1 MPVNNQLL
9 QDIKAYAENFY
20 LEYNYS
26 PSVREI
32 ADALG
37 CGKSTVQRYLE
48 RLRDMGDISY
58 EGRRGITTDVTD
70 KVNTA
75 GVNVGLVGSISC
87 GALTFAEQNITD
99 YFRLP
104 ASLVG
109 SGEFFMLKADGD
121 SMIDAGI
128 DSGDLVIIK
137 KQPTARV
144 GEIVVALNGEDTTLK
159 RLARDNEG
167 RYFLHP
173 ENERYSDIYVDEL
186 IVQGVAVKVIKDL
199 V

>member
-1 MPVNNQLL
+1 MPVNTQLL
-9 QDIKAYAENFY
+9 NDIKQFAE
-20 LEYNYS
+20 EYYINNGYS
-26 PSVREI
+26 PSIREI

-48 RLRDMGDISY
+48 RLRDSGAIDY
-58 EGRRGITTDVTD
+58 NGRRGIKTDVTS
-70 KVNTA
+70 KVDTS

-87 GALTFAEQNITD
+87 GPLTFAEQNITD

-109 SGEFFMLKADGD
+109 NGEFFMLKADGD

-137 KQPTARV
+137 KQSHARV

-159 RLARDNEG
+159 RLGQDNIG
-167 RYFLHP
+167 RYYLHP

-186 IVQGVAVKVIKDL
+186 IVQGVAIKVIKDL
-199 V
+199 I